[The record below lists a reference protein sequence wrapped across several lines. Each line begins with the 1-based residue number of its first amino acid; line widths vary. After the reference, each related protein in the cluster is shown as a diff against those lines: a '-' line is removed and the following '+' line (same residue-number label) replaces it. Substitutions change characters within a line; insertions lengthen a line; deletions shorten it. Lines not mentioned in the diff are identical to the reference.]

1 MTRSGHKRALLS
13 AKEGVANGRISRQ
26 VGRGTLCR
34 GLSRKSPLY
43 ISPAIAMDVNLY
55 AFKKRGGEV
64 REKRLK
70 DKKERSRFAFGVS
83 LIAMK
88 GHVGVS

>member
-1 MTRSGHKRALLS
+1 MTRPGHKRAVLS

-55 AFKKRGGEV
+55 AFKKRGGKLG
-64 REKRLK
+64 RRDLRTR
-70 DKKERSRFAFGVS
+70 KKGPGLPLEC
-83 LIAMK
+83 L
-88 GHVGVS
+88 